1 MSGATTRWGLLAA
14 ALLPALTLLGCGG
27 GGSTGGGGPVTPLTL
42 TTTSLPKAVTGTPYS
57 TKLQATGG
65 TPPYTWTLALFPGQ
79 TAASVLPAGIAL
91 SGDGTVSGTAAS
103 GCYITWF
110 PQFAVQDSAGQTAGV
125 GLELDCVAP
134 LTFSSNLLPD
144 GNIALPYSALF
155 NTQGGYPPV
164 QFALTSGSLPPGVTL
179 DKTQALQGTPSAPGK
194 YTFTIQASDTKT
206 PTLTASQAFTLTVD
220 NNLVVPN
227 TALPDAVQNVSYL
240 EQIKPAGGT
249 PPYHFVLGPNS
260 SMPPGLQLDPAT
272 GKLSGTP
279 TTTTAPFYDPLFV
292 TISDSASPP
301 ASISP
306 FVTITVQPPLSF
318 QTATLQ
324 DGIHGLG
331 YGANISVI
339 GGRQPY
345 TAAQVTSGALPD
357 GLTVSP
363 NSFGNSINVSGV
375 PTKDGTFQFTLHVS
389 DSYETPNTATQSFQV
404 RISDPISIT
413 GPGSAGILYNQ
424 SYSTRFPV
432 TGGIPPYTWQM
443 SAVPPPGFTF
453 DTTAGILSGTPTGPG
468 FFNPNVSVQDSSN
481 PPQRATYFQFVL
493 DIYGKLIITASS
505 LPPISTG
512 RDTSIGIFS
521 TGGAA
526 PLQWSI
532 SSGTVPPGMTFGTND
547 YWEIATIS
555 GAPTQAGSYAFTLA
569 LSDGN
574 AGSLHQTASLPLT
587 LTVKDPGQ
595 MTRND
600 ALSTA
605 TPLSNIMIL
614 ASISPYSDPSTAG
627 PDIDVYSASAAPGSA
642 VNVGVTSHSEFA
654 KPQNPPYDALL
665 PVVEIVDG
673 NGVRYQTCGG
683 QVAPVVIPFNQP
695 CINGLPGSSSGG
707 PLFNTGAGQSF
718 LVPGT
723 GTAPVTFFIRVSD
736 ARGDARPDFIY
747 TLSVFGVN

>member
-1 MSGATTRWGLLAA
+1 VSGATTRWGLLAA

-27 GGSTGGGGPVTPLTL
+27 GGSTGGGGPVTPLAL
-42 TTTSLPKAVTGTPYS
+42 TTTSLPKAVTGTAYS

-65 TPPYTWTLALFPGQ
+65 NPPYTWKLALFPGQ
-79 TAASVLPAGIAL
+79 TAASVLPAGL
-91 SGDGTVSGTAAS
+91 SFATDGTLSGTAAP
-103 GCYITWF
+103 GCFITWS

-155 NTQGGYPPV
+155 NAQGGYPPI
-164 QFALTSGSLPPGVTL
+164 QFALASGSLPPGVTL
-179 DKTQALQGTPSAPGK
+179 DKTQPLQGTPSAPGK
-194 YTFTIQASDTKT
+194 YTFTIQASDSKT
-206 PTLTASQAFTLTVD
+206 PTLTATQAFTLTID
-220 NNLVVPN
+220 NNLVLPN
-227 TALPDAVQNVSYL
+227 TSLPGAVQNVAYL
-240 EQIKPAGGT
+240 EQIQPAGGT
-249 PPYHFVLGPNS
+249 PPYHFALGQNS
-260 SMPPGLQLDPAT
+260 ALPPGLSLNTAT
-272 GKLSGTP
+272 GQVSGIP
-279 TTTTAPFYDPLFV
+279 TAVTQNTMV
-292 TISDSASPP
+292 ITISDSAPQP

-306 FVTITVQPPLSF
+306 FVTLAVAPPLSF
-318 QTATLQ
+318 QTTTLP
-324 DGIHGLG
+324 DGPRGIG
-331 YGANISVI
+331 YFGGNIPLI

-345 TAAQVTSGALPD
+345 TVQVSSGALPN
-357 GLTVSP
+357 GLTASA
-363 NSFGNSINVSGV
+363 NSFGNAINVAGI
-375 PTKDGTFQFTLHVS
+375 PTTDGTFQFTLKVS
-389 DSYETPNTATQSFQV
+389 DSYETPNTATQNFQIRV
-404 RISDPISIT
+404 SDPISIT
-413 GPGSAGILYNQ
+413 GPGSAGILYSQ
-424 SYSTRFPV
+424 SYSTTFPV

-443 SAVPPPGFTF
+443 SAVPPAGFTF
-453 DTTAGILSGTPTGPG
+453 DTTTGILSGTPTGPG

-512 RDTSIGIFS
+512 RDASIGIFS

-627 PDIDVYSASAAPGSA
+627 PDIDVYSASAAPGSV

-654 KPQNPPYDALL
+654 KPQNPPYDSLL

-718 LVPGT
+718 QVPGT
-723 GTAPVTFFIRVSD
+723 GTASVTFFIRVSD

-747 TLSVFGVN
+747 TFIVSGVN

>member
-1 MSGATTRWGLLAA
+1 MSGTATRWGLLAA
-14 ALLPALTLLGCGG
+14 ILLPALTLLGCGG
-27 GGSTGGGGPVTPLTL
+27 GTSTGGGGPVTPLTL

-65 TPPYTWTLALFPGQ
+65 NPPYTWKLALFPGQ

-91 SGDGTVSGTAAS
+91 AGDGTLSGTAAP

-110 PQFAVQDSAGQTAGV
+110 PQFLVQDSAGQTAGT

-134 LTFSSNLLPD
+134 LAFSSNLLPD

-155 NTQGGYPPV
+155 NTQGGYPPI
-164 QFALTSGSLPPGVTL
+164 QFALTSGSFPPGVTL
-179 DKTQALQGTPSAPGK
+179 DKTQTLQGTPSAPGK

-220 NNLVVPN
+220 NNLVLPN
-227 TALPDAVQNVSYL
+227 TTLPGAVQNVAYL
-240 EQIKPAGGT
+240 EQIQPAGGT
-249 PPYHFVLGPNS
+249 PPYHFAIGPNS
-260 SMPPGLQLDPAT
+260 SLPPGLSLDAAT
-272 GKLSGTP
+272 GKVSGVP
-279 TTTTAPFYDPLFV
+279 TTQTSDVLVV
-292 TISDSASPP
+292 TISDSAPQS
-301 ASISP
+301 AVIGP
-306 FVTITVQPPLSF
+306 FVTLNVSPPLSF
-318 QTATLQ
+318 QTSALQ
-324 DGIHGLG
+324 DGIHALG
-331 YGANISVI
+331 YGANITII

-345 TAAQVTSGALPD
+345 TAVQVTSGALPD

-363 NSFGNSINVSGV
+363 NSFGDAINVTGV
-375 PTKDGTFQFTLHVS
+375 PTKDGTFQFTLKVS
-389 DSYETPNTATQSFQV
+389 DSYETPNTAMQNFQIRV
-404 RISDPISIT
+404 SDPISIT
-413 GPGSAGILYNQ
+413 GPGSVGILYNQ
-424 SYSTRFPV
+424 SYSTNFPV
-432 TGGIPPYTWQM
+432 TGGIPPYTWAM
-443 SAVPPPGFTF
+443 SSAPPPGFTF
-453 DTTAGILSGTPTGPG
+453 DPSTGIFSGTPAGAG
-468 FFNPNVSVQDSSN
+468 FISPNVSVHDSSN

-521 TGGAA
+521 MGGAA

-627 PDIDVYSASAAPGSA
+627 PDIDVYSASAAPGSV

-654 KPQNPPYDALL
+654 KPQNPPYDSLL

-718 LVPGT
+718 QVPGT
-723 GTAPVTFFIRVSD
+723 GTASVTFFIRVSD

-747 TLSVFGVN
+747 TLNVFGVN